1 MLIYSINIILM
12 IFYLLGKYPGDNN
25 ISFLNAISMTTD
37 GKGNIYVLDNEANEV
52 VKLSAELNLWKKVG
66 RKGWNN
72 GEFDTP
78 TYIDGSSG
86 LDIYVC
92 DGKNF
97 RIQRFDL
104 NLSYISSLN
113 TNLETFDNNFK
124 FNTPVSCVI
133 VNSVDLYVVDGENSR
148 VVKFLSGKTP
158 VLSFAGFQDV
168 EGSLSKPGK
177 ILKDALNS
185 VYVLDKDKNSLMQ
198 YDVFGNFVKPIKYDT
213 LISFSI
219 YKDNIFLL
227 NTNLDI
233 IRYDIKK
240 QAFAER
246 IKAFIDLKPES
257 VKDFLVYDSEKFL
270 ILEKNKISYYKF

>member
-1 MLIYSINIILM
+1 
-12 IFYLLGKYPGDNN
+12 
-25 ISFLNAISMTTD
+25 
-37 GKGNIYVLDNEANEV
+37 
-52 VKLSAELNLWKKVG
+52 LSAELNLLKKIG

-72 GEFDTP
+72 GEFDAP
-78 TYIDGSSG
+78 SYIDGSSG
-86 LDIYVC
+86 LDIYIC

-104 NLSYISSLN
+104 NLSYISALI

-133 VNSVDLYVVDGENSR
+133 VNSSDLYVVDGENNR
-148 VVKFLSGKTP
+148 IVKFLSGTTP
-158 VLSFAGFQDV
+158 VLSFAGFQDL

-177 ILKDALNS
+177 ILKDGLNS
-185 VYVLDKDKNSLMQ
+185 IYVLDKDKNSLMQ
-198 YDVFGNFVKPIKYDT
+198 YDVFGNFVKPIKYDS

-246 IKAFIDLKPES
+246 IRAFIDLKPES

>member
-1 MLIYSINIILM
+1 MLNYSINII
-12 IFYLLGKYPGDNN
+12 FLLACLFGKIPEETGVTF
-25 ISFLNAISMTTD
+25 INAVSMTYD

-52 VKLSAELNLWKKVG
+52 AKLSNELALIKKVG
-66 RKGWNN
+66 RKGWIN
-72 GEFDTP
+72 GEFDSP

-104 NLSYISSLN
+104 NLAYISTLI
-113 TNLETFDNNFK
+113 TNLETFDNNLK
-124 FNTPVSCVI
+124 FNTPISCVI
-133 VNSVDLYVVDGENSR
+133 VNSVDLFVVDGENLR
-148 VVKFLSGKTP
+148 IVKFLTGTTP
-158 VLSFAGFQDV
+158 VISFAGFQDV
-168 EGSLSKPGK
+168 AGSLSKPGK
-177 ILKDALNS
+177 LLKDGSNS
-185 VYVLDKDKNSLMQ
+185 IYILDKDKNSLMQ

-213 LISFSI
+213 IISFSV

-227 NTNLDI
+227 TTNLEI

-240 QAFAER
+240 QAFAEK
-246 IKAFIDLKPES
+246 INAFIELKPES
-257 VKDFLVYDSEKFL
+257 IKDFLVYDSEKFL

>member
-12 IFYLLGKYPGDNN
+12 IFYLLAKYPEDNS
-25 ISFLNAISMTTD
+25 ISFLNANSMTTD

-52 VKLSAELNLWKKVG
+52 VKLSAELNLLKKVG

-104 NLSYISSLN
+104 NLSYISALI

-124 FNTPVSCVI
+124 FNTPISCVI
-133 VNSVDLYVVDGENSR
+133 VNSSDLYVVDGENNR
-148 VVKFLSGKTP
+148 IVKFLSGTTP

-168 EGSLSKPGK
+168 NGSLSKPGK

-185 VYVLDKDKNSLMQ
+185 IYVLDKDKNSLMQ

-219 YKDNIFLL
+219 YKDNIYLL
-227 NTNLDI
+227 NSNLDI

-246 IKAFIDLKPES
+246 IRAFIDLKPEN

>member
-1 MLIYSINIILM
+1 MLIYSINIILL
-12 IFYLLGKYPGDNN
+12 IFYLLAKYPEDNS
-25 ISFLNAISMTTD
+25 ISFLNANSMTTD

-52 VKLSAELNLWKKVG
+52 VKLSAELNLLKKVG

-104 NLSYISSLN
+104 NLSYISALI

-124 FNTPVSCVI
+124 FNTPISCVI
-133 VNSVDLYVVDGENSR
+133 VNSSDLYVVDGENNR
-148 VVKFLSGKTP
+148 IVKFLSGTTP

-168 EGSLSKPGK
+168 DGSLSKPGK

-185 VYVLDKDKNSLMQ
+185 IYVLDKDKNSLMQ

-219 YKDNIFLL
+219 YKDNIYLL
-227 NTNLDI
+227 NSNLDI

-246 IKAFIDLKPES
+246 IRAFIDLKPEN

>member
-12 IFYLLGKYPGDNN
+12 IFYLLAKYPEDNS
-25 ISFLNAISMTTD
+25 ISFLNANSMTTD

-52 VKLSAELNLWKKVG
+52 VKLSAELNLLKKVG

-104 NLSYISSLN
+104 NLSYISALI

-124 FNTPVSCVI
+124 FNTPISCVI
-133 VNSVDLYVVDGENSR
+133 VNSSDLYVVDGENNR
-148 VVKFLSGKTP
+148 IVKFLSGTTP

-168 EGSLSKPGK
+168 DGSLSKPGK

-185 VYVLDKDKNSLMQ
+185 IYVLDKDKNSLMQ

-219 YKDNIFLL
+219 YKDNIYLL
-227 NTNLDI
+227 NSNLDI

-246 IKAFIDLKPES
+246 IRAFIDLKPEN

>member
-1 MLIYSINIILM
+1 M
-12 IFYLLGKYPGDNN
+12 IFYLLGKYPGDNS
-25 ISFLNAISMTTD
+25 ISFLNAISMTAD

-124 FNTPVSCVI
+124 FNTPVSCVM

-168 EGSLSKPGK
+168 EGSLSKPTK

-198 YDVFGNFVKPIKYDT
+198 YDIFGNFVKPIKYDT

-240 QAFAER
+240 QAFAEKIR
-246 IKAFIDLKPES
+246 AFIDLKPES

>member
-12 IFYLLGKYPGDNN
+12 IFYLLAKYPEDNS
-25 ISFLNAISMTTD
+25 ISFLNANSMTTD
-37 GKGNIYVLDNEANEV
+37 GKGNIYILDNEANEV
-52 VKLSAELNLWKKVG
+52 VKLSAELNLLKKVG

-104 NLSYISSLN
+104 NLSYISALI

-124 FNTPVSCVI
+124 FNTPISCVI
-133 VNSVDLYVVDGENSR
+133 VNSSDLYVVDGENNR
-148 VVKFLSGKTP
+148 IVKFLSGTTP

-168 EGSLSKPGK
+168 NGSLSKPGK

-185 VYVLDKDKNSLMQ
+185 IYVLDKDKNSLMQ

-219 YKDNIFLL
+219 YKDNIYLL
-227 NTNLDI
+227 NSSLDI

-246 IKAFIDLKPES
+246 IRAFIDLKPEN

>member
-12 IFYLLGKYPGDNN
+12 IFYLLGKYPEDYS
-25 ISFLNAISMTTD
+25 ISFLNANSITTD

-52 VKLSAELNLWKKVG
+52 VKLSAELNLLKKVG

-104 NLSYISSLN
+104 NLSYISALI

-124 FNTPVSCVI
+124 FNTPISCVI
-133 VNSVDLYVVDGENSR
+133 VNSSDLYVVDGENNR
-148 VVKFLSGKTP
+148 IVKFLSGTTP

-168 EGSLSKPGK
+168 DGSLSKPGK

-185 VYVLDKDKNSLMQ
+185 IYVLDKDKNSLMQ

-219 YKDNIFLL
+219 YKDNIYLL
-227 NTNLDI
+227 NSSLDI

-246 IKAFIDLKPES
+246 IRAFIDLKPEN